1 MSTAVLR
8 PTVFGRKS
16 ATIVFTVV
24 LSLGICGFADAA
36 TAASS
41 EGSAQQPTTKEERQ
55 AAMAARQAKRKQEGQ
70 EPEEEAAE
78 PPEQGSE
85 APPAGRNQQE
95 EQQRRAQEQQQR
107 QAQMQAQQE
116 DQQRRAQEQQ
126 QRQAQMQAQQEE
138 QQQRQAQMQ
147 AQHEEQQ
154 QRRAEAQQQRQAQQ
168 QEEQQR
174 QAQMQ
179 AQQQEEQQRQA
190 QMQAQQQEEQQRQA
204 QMQAQQQEEQQRQA
218 QMQAQQQEEQ
228 QRQAQMQAQQQE
240 EQQRQAQLQA
250 QQEEQQRQAQ
260 AVQAYQGGGNS
271 GPQPLPPVG
280 NGGQAPGSN
289 PVAAP
294 SASAI
299 KANGRD
305 VTDVVFA
312 SGGVT
317 RGQYRQVGAGKWEE
331 SAAGGG
337 GSFQFQEAGRDDW
350 SVYLRDSSRGVD
362 IQLDLWRKQVLYSQD
377 GGGEKRALY
386 DITAANAGG
395 VPGSNSVS
403 PVVSPVVEPA
413 SAISANGRNVTDA
426 TYSAGGQAQG
436 HFRQVGPGQWRE
448 ESSSGGGFAFEEIA
462 RDDWSVYLRD
472 SSRGVDIQLDLWRK
486 QVLYS
491 QDGGGEKRALYDIS
505 AAIAGTVP
513 SNTSSQASSN
523 AGTGSAG
530 VSGDG
535 TSNASGGGTSNA
547 SGGGNSLIEKEFC
560 WKDSYGRGVGIV
572 PSSCPAGRDRI
583 GLLCYTSCPANM
595 KRIGFDCHSVCPS
608 GMRDDGLFCRS
619 SEYARTPYAASP
631 ADLFGPS
638 NRERCEKANGSC
650 EKAVGDAAGAIFY
663 AKCKAGYSSWPLGIC
678 RPPQPNC
685 SALGMGGQFDLSC
698 AKIVSIGDPVT
709 GSCPAGQQSDGGL
722 CYPVCEAG
730 YTGVGPVCWTGAP
743 SGWVECGMGA
753 AKDSF
758 TCGQIVFGQVSS
770 VGQLAFKIATL
781 PTGAGAVAGAATAA
795 SKAERLT
802 KLKDMYR
809 TLKALYQQ
817 NETAIKNANIARK
830 SGIAMSDDIALVDDD
845 VVTEED
851 IVRIAAEIA
860 AIADPTGVADATAAY
875 TYPKCSKYKF

>member
-1 MSTAVLR
+1 MSSAVLR
-8 PTVFGRKS
+8 PTVFRRQS
-16 ATIVFTVV
+16 ATIVVTGV
-24 LSLGICGFADAA
+24 LSLAICGLAHAA
-36 TAASS
+36 AAASTD
-41 EGSAQQPTTKEERQ
+41 GQSAQQPTTKEERQ
-55 AAMAARQAKRKQEGQ
+55 AAIAARQAKRKQEGK
-70 EPEEEAAE
+70 EPEKEEAEPAE
-78 PPEQGSE
+78 PAEQASE

-95 EQQRRAQEQQQR
+95 EQQRRAQEQQQHQAQMQARQEDQQREAENRQREAEERQQR

-116 DQQRRAQEQQ
+116 DQQRRAEERQ
-126 QRQAQMQAQQEE
+126 QRQA
-138 QQQRQAQMQ
+138 
-147 AQHEEQQ
+147 
-154 QRRAEAQQQRQAQQ
+154 
-168 QEEQQR
+168 EEQQR

-179 AQQQEEQQRQA
+179 AQQEDQQRQA
-190 QMQAQQQEEQQRQA
+190 QMQAQQEDQQRQA
-204 QMQAQQQEEQQRQA
+204 QMQAQQEDQQRQAQEQQRQAEEQQRQA
-218 QMQAQQQEEQ
+218 QVISQQSARADE
-228 QRQAQMQAQQQE
+228 
-240 EQQRQAQLQA
+240 
-250 QQEEQQRQAQ
+250 
-260 AVQAYQGGGNS
+260 AYQGGGNS
-271 GPQPLPPVG
+271 GPQPVPPIG
-280 NGGQAPGSN
+280 NVGQAPPSN

-317 RGQYRQVGAGKWEE
+317 RGQYRQVGAGTWEE

-395 VPGSNSVS
+395 APGSNS
-403 PVVSPVVEPA
+403 VSPVVEPA
-413 SAISANGRNVTDA
+413 SAINANGRTVTDA
-426 TYSAGGQAQG
+426 TYSTGGQAQG

-448 ESSSGGGFAFEEIA
+448 ESSSGGGYAFEEVA

-491 QDGGGEKRALYDIS
+491 EDGGGEKRALYDIS

-523 AGTGSAG
+523 AGTGSTGASDG
-530 VSGDG
+530 G
-535 TSNASGGGTSNA
+535 TSSASGGGTSNA
-547 SGGGNSLIEKEFC
+547 SGGGNSLFEKDFC
-560 WKDSYGRGVGIV
+560 WKDSYGRGVGTV
-572 PSSCPAGRDRI
+572 PSSCPPGRDRI

-595 KRIGFDCHSVCPS
+595 KRVGFDCHSVCPS
-608 GMRDDGLFCRS
+608 GMRDDGLFCRN

-650 EKAVGDAAGAIFY
+650 EKAVGDSAGAIFY

-685 SALGMGGQFDLSC
+685 AALGMGGQFDLSC

-758 TCGQIVFGQVSS
+758 TCGQIVFGQVTS

-809 TLKALYQQ
+809 TLKTLYQQ
-817 NETAIKNANIARK
+817 NEMAIKNANIARK

-860 AIADPTGVADATAAY
+860 AIADPTGVADVTASY